1 VRVGTPLF
9 SNATKILLLGGGEL
23 GKEIVIE
30 GQRLGLE
37 CIVVDRYQHAPA
49 MQVAH
54 RSYVMD
60 MRDGEGLKAII
71 ERETPDYI
79 IPEIEAIDT
88 EVLVEMEE
96 FGYKV
101 VPSADAT
108 RITMNREYIRRLAWE
123 KLRLKTAD
131 YRFAESLEE
140 LKEAVDQLGTP
151 CVVKPVMSSSG
162 KGQSIIWERRD
173 IEEAWRHA
181 KISARGV
188 GSKVIVEEF
197 IDFDYEITLLTA
209 KNEESIKFCPPIG
222 HVQIDGDYHESW
234 QPHPMEEEVLRDAQR
249 IAYEIVSVL
258 GGRGIYGVELFIRG
272 DEVIFSEVSPRPHDT
287 GMVTMITQNMSQF
300 EIHLRCLLGLPVDVE
315 MFVPAGASHVIKSK
329 IDKWAP
335 QYDIGDALKVPN
347 TKLRLFAKPLA
358 KVGRRMGVALAYGE
372 SIEVARERARRCAHA
387 VKIF

>member
-1 VRVGTPLF
+1 MRVGTPLF

-162 KGQSIIWERRD
+162 KGQSIIWERGD